1 MLGLCVQ
8 GPKAVQPANVLQAPL
23 PNAKNFRVYCMYGV
37 GTPTERGYH
46 YLKTRKAGA
55 GGTVHTEWS
64 INSVADDPKSGLV
77 RWVLPG
83 ARARGRGALGMWSP
97 LVA

>member
-1 MLGLCVQ
+1 MCALQ

-46 YLKTRKAGA
+46 YLKTRKAGR

-64 INSVADDPKSGLV
+64 INNVADDPKSGLV
-77 RWVLPG
+77 RWWGLQMGQGCFVSHCCLT
-83 ARARGRGALGMWSP
+83 
-97 LVA
+97 